1 MNESEG
7 AFHYT
12 GPIGQRPLGLIKETG
27 TKTPTELI
35 VGYCRKGKGHILP
48 REKRGKTSS
57 KYREASNILVFKN

>member
-12 GPIGQRPLGLIKETG
+12 GPIGQRLGLIKGTG

-35 VGYCRKGKGHILP
+35 VGYCRKG
-48 REKRGKTSS
+48 
-57 KYREASNILVFKN
+57 